1 MQFIKI
7 PLAQIHLTDMIFF
20 VLGTAVLAWVSQ
32 HNLLRPRTH
41 GFYRFLAWECML
53 VLFLHNRAFWFV
65 DRFAWNQL
73 LSWSFL
79 LLSIA
84 LVISGAAMVRFYG
97 QASNQ
102 RNDDGLMPFEK
113 TTQLVERGIYAH
125 IRHPLYASLLCLAWG
140 VFFKQPLWWPGM
152 VLVLGATVTLTRAAS
167 IEEQENL
174 AYFGAAYAAYML
186 RSKRFLPCVW

>member
-7 PLAQIHLTDMIFF
+7 PFAQMHPTDMIFF
-20 VLGTAVLAWVSQ
+20 VLGTAVLAWISR
-32 HNLLRPRTH
+32 HNLLHPRTH

-65 DRFAWNQL
+65 DRFAWYQS
-73 LSWSFL
+73 LSWIFL

-84 LVISGAAMVRFYG
+84 LVTSGAVMMRLYG
-97 QASNQ
+97 QANNQ
-102 RNDDGLMPFEK
+102 RNDDSLLPFEK
-113 TTQLVERGIYAH
+113 TTQLVERGIYAY

-140 VFFKQPLWWPGM
+140 IFFKQPFWWPGV
-152 VLVLGATVTLTRAAS
+152 VLVLGATVTLARAAS
-167 IEEQENL
+167 MEEQENL